1 MIKLCHITPHMPI
14 LMYEAKTQTNP
25 KRDKRK
31 QQVVEMKFLQKIKK
45 KEQIKLKTRTS
56 DKI

>member
-1 MIKLCHITPHMPI
+1 MPI